1 MTCCGIRLAIQTND
15 SGGSICIRACCI
27 SLWVIVTPVAWIVS
41 WISHWLAAGNCI
53 TICSIWASSSSV
65 VRLFDRSFASH
76 HKRVLYNTSIIFA
89 SSFWV
94 YPTIRSAWIADISK
108 WMIGQLLVSDYD
120 FCISKTLATW
130 SCYSCWSCWS
140 SLCLFSLLLE
150 FSPLPLGL
158 PLSVGHPLSGV
169 I

>member
-1 MTCCGIRLAIQTND
+1 MTRRGIRLAIRTNNP
-15 SGGSICIRACCI
+15 SESTRIRACCI
-27 SLWVIVTPVAWIVS
+27 SLRVIVTPVVQIVP
-41 WISHWLAAGNCI
+41 WISHWPAAGNCI

-65 VRLFDRSFASH
+65 VRLFGGSFASRR
-76 HKRVLYNTSIIFA
+76 KRVLYDTPIIFA

-140 SLCLFSLLLE
+140 SLCLPGLLLE
-150 FSPLPLGL
+150 FPPLPLCL
-158 PLSVGHPLSGV
+158 PFSVGRPLSGV
-169 I
+169 V